1 MKRISSL
8 QIFMLSLI
16 VIGFHVQSPLAQTT
30 GRILGVVSDETGAV
44 LPGATI
50 LATHIDTNRVR
61 TAITDDEGRYRLV
74 ELPVGAYEVQ
84 AELTG
89 FTTEVRRPITL
100 TIAGEVALG
109 FTLRVGGLEE
119 RVVVTGEAP
128 LVETTNA
135 ITGGLV
141 SDQQIRDLPLNGRD
155 FAQLAL
161 LQEGVVQASHI
172 VGTQVGNEGVKLS
185 LVGTRMTQ
193 TAFLLDGTDIRN
205 HMGGVP
211 AGAAGTVAGV
221 ETVREFKVITG
232 AYSAEYGR
240 FSGGVITAV
249 TKSGTNEVHGSIYEF
264 HRNSALDARNFF
276 DRVPTNPT
284 QRSDPP
290 NFVRNQFGF
299 SLGGPIVKDQ
309 TFLFAGYEGY
319 RQRLTTTRTFFV
331 PTVLARQGILP
342 SGNVTVPDRMQPVLA
357 LFPLPNGR
365 DLGNGIAEYII
376 GTPAPRNQDTVT
388 IRIDH
393 QFSDSNSFFARYTF
407 DESDRQNV
415 STLITD
421 QELEYRYQYLTLSE
435 KTIIS
440 PNLINE
446 LRFGFTRSKA
456 NQRPVESVPIDPAL
470 RFSRQAEPLYGRLV
484 AMGGLSSIG
493 AFLQLL
499 QFPEN
504 YQYSDDLSWT
514 RGNHFLKMGV
524 HFTRFHYNTSILVR
538 AHGFYVVGGLS
549 RFLRGQAVR
558 FEGFATESYLAGM
571 RQNLVGL
578 YLQDDWKLKPG
589 FTVNLGL
596 RYEFITSPT
605 EVGTGESVGFPE
617 IEGRIANLVNI
628 LDSEQHLGNPYFENP
643 SLLNFSPRIGFA
655 WDVFGNAKTSLRG
668 GTGIFYDQ
676 VLSNVYQGAPVFN
689 SPFALKISN
698 SAFGRGRPVFP
709 EIGLGADPYARAD
722 FTPTAWAMGDV
733 KQSYIMQFSLNLQ
746 QEILPNTVLSLAYQG
761 SQGRHLGRL
770 TNDANLG
777 IPVKFDSSQ
786 YPDEAGPEFNGR
798 TFFPAGLQRRN
809 PNFSS
814 VRMEIWDANS
824 FYNSFKLGVKKRFS
838 SGLQFQLSYT
848 NAAFIDDSSNVGHF
862 DSSGVLSSLDPD
874 DRKANRGWSAGYT
887 RHSFSTNFSYDLPF
901 DLSGAAGSL
910 LGGWQVN
917 GIVSAAS
924 GPPKGYEMTFDRAR
938 SLQGELEQRPE
949 AVAGSSNSPVLSDGR
964 DPNRYF
970 DVGAFTLPPEG
981 FFGNVGRNTLITP
994 GIFTVDFGLT
1004 KSFSLLEETTLQFKA
1019 EFFNI
1024 FNRVNFG
1031 QPNTTI
1037 FNNANTDANGNFI
1050 PLPTAGTITS
1060 TSTTSR
1066 QIQFALKILF

>member
-1 MKRISSL
+1 MKRIPSL
-8 QIFMLSLI
+8 QIFILSLI

-30 GRILGVVSDETGAV
+30 GQILGVVSDETGAV

-61 TAITDDEGRYRLV
+61 TAITDDEGRYRLI

-109 FTLRVGGLEE
+109 FTLRVGGIEE
-119 RVVVTGEAP
+119 RVLVTGEAP
-128 LVETTNA
+128 LVETTSA
-135 ITGGLV
+135 LTGGLV
-141 SDQQIRDLPLNGRD
+141 SARQIRDLPLNGRD

-161 LQEGVVQASHI
+161 LQEGVVQARHNT
-172 VGTQVGNEGVKLS
+172 GTQPGNEGVKLS
-185 LVGTRMTQ
+185 LVGTRVHQ

-232 AYSAEYGR
+232 VYSAEYGR

-249 TKSGTNEVHGSIYEF
+249 TKSGTNAVHGSIYEY
-264 HRNSALDARNFF
+264 HRNSALDARNYF
-276 DRVPTNPT
+276 DRDAENPS

-290 NFVRNQFGF
+290 AFIRNQFGF
-299 SLGGPIVKDQ
+299 TLGGPIVKDK
-309 TFLFAGYEGY
+309 TFFFTGYEGF

-331 PTVLARQGILP
+331 PTALARQGILP
-342 SGNVTVPDRMQPVLA
+342 TGNITVPDRMQPLLD

-365 DLGNGIAEYII
+365 DLGNGIAAFI
-376 GTPAPRNQDTVT
+376 TPTPTPRNQNYLT

-393 QFSDSNSFFARYTF
+393 QISDSDSFFARYTL
-407 DESDRQNV
+407 DDSNRHRVITLVTDAESD
-415 STLITD
+415 
-421 QELEYRYQYLTLSE
+421 YRYQYLTLSH
-435 KTIIS
+435 KKIIS

-446 LRFGFTRSKA
+446 LKFGFTRSKA
-456 NQRPVESVPIDPAL
+456 NQVPEESVPIDPDL
-470 RFSRQAEPLYGRLV
+470 RFSRQSKPLFGRLV
-484 AMGGLSSIG
+484 GMGGVSSIG
-493 AFLQLL
+493 AFIELL

-504 YQYSDDLSWT
+504 YQYSNDLSWT
-514 RGNHFLKMGV
+514 RGSHFLKMGA
-524 HFTRFHYNTSILVR
+524 HFTRFHYNMSILVR
-538 AHGFYVVGGLS
+538 AHGFYVVGGLRRLLEGIAI
-549 RFLRGQAVR
+549 RFD
-558 FEGFATESYLAGM
+558 GFATESYMAGM
-571 RQNLVGL
+571 RQNLFGF
-578 YLQDDWKLKPG
+578 YIQDDWKYTPRLT
-589 FTVNLGL
+589 FNLGL

-605 EVGTGESVGFPE
+605 EVGTGESVGLPDVK
-617 IEGRIANLVNI
+617 GRISNLVRI
-628 LDSEQHLGNPYFENP
+628 TDPEQHVGNPYFENP

-668 GTGIFYDQ
+668 GTGIFFDQ
-676 VLSNVYQGAPVFN
+676 VLANAYQGAPVFN
-689 SPFALKISN
+689 TPFALKISN

-761 SQGRHLGRL
+761 SQGRKLGRL
-770 TNDANLG
+770 TNDANLA

-798 TFFPAGLQRRN
+798 TFFPDGGVRRN

-824 FYNSFKLGVKKRFS
+824 FYHSFKLGVKKRFS
-838 SGLQFQLSYT
+838 AGLQFQLSYT
-848 NAAFIDDSSNVGHF
+848 NASFVDDSSNLTHVDTFG
-862 DSSGVLSSLDPD
+862 DLSSIDPD
-874 DRKANRGWSAGYT
+874 DRKASRGWSAGYT
-887 RHSFSTNFSYDLPF
+887 RHSFSTNFGYDLPI

-917 GIVSAAS
+917 GILSVSS
-924 GPPKGYEMTFDRAR
+924 GPPIGIEVSFDRAR

-949 AVAGSSNSPVLSDGR
+949 AVAGFSNNPVLSDGR

-981 FFGNVGRNTLITP
+981 FFGNVGRNTLIAP
-994 GIFTVDFGLT
+994 GIFTFDLGLA
-1004 KSFSLLEETTLQFKA
+1004 KNFSLHEEIRLQFKA
-1019 EFFNI
+1019 ELFNI
-1024 FNRVNFG
+1024 FNRANFS
-1031 QPNTTI
+1031 QPSTTI
-1037 FNNANTDANGNFI
+1037 FDDESGV